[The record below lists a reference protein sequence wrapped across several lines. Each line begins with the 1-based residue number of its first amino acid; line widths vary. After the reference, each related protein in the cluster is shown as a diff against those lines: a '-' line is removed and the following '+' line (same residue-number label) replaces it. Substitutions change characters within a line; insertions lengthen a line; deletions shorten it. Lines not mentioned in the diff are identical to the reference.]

1 MALSTGVF
9 LLNRRSDWI
18 QDKAGGPGRSPPRP
32 ARGPGPPLPPH
43 PKWLVPRGGGP
54 GKVGPGP
61 RLTWNPRPAPAEA
74 SESLGACRCLRSLR
88 RRPTGCWAAVSF
100 LLTSSAASR
109 GRSRYYLHKGRAGK
123 ARRTPSAGPQRPGPA
138 SVPPPAALR
147 RRGVSALAGRGPP
160 FGPIHGPRQL
170 GAGPR
175 PARICTRRCRPA
187 PGLTCAYLVGERL
200 AAPSV
205 PPPPG
210 GRNSSR
216 NARRPRATSQV
227 RLPREAVPPQPGPEP
242 LRAGHTPAGSS

>member
-1 MALSTGVF
+1 MRQRKVPSGTFYRCLSPKPAERLDPG
-9 LLNRRSDWI
+9 S
-18 QDKAGGPGRSPPRP
+18 GGRTWAQPSAARPGSRPSPASPPQV
-32 ARGPGPPLPPH
+32 AGA
-43 PKWLVPRGGGP
+43 PRGRARIGG
-54 GKVGPGP
+54 
-61 RLTWNPRPAPAEA
+61 PRPAPHLEPQAGPRRGLRV
-74 SESLGACRCLRSLR
+74 LGACRWLCSLR

-109 GRSRYYLHKGRAGK
+109 GRSRHYLHKGRAGQ

-160 FGPIHGPRQL
+160 SAPIRGPRQH

-216 NARRPRATSQV
+216 NSPRPRATS
-227 RLPREAVPPQPGPEP
+227 RSDCPEEP
-242 LRAGHTPAGSS
+242 SLHNPARSC